1 MYGILFSDKA
11 KKQLEKLPRNVQ
23 EIILNKVYSIRNEP
37 LRFLKK
43 LEGSNLW
50 RLRIMDYR
58 AIIDV
63 IVTESKII
71 VLTIDKRNRVYDR

>member
-1 MYGILFSDKA
+1 MYRILFSDKA
-11 KKQLEKLPRNVQ
+11 KRKLEKLPKRVQ
-23 EIILNKVYSIRNEP
+23 EIILNKIYSIRNEP
-37 LRFLKK
+37 LRYLRK

-63 IVTESKII
+63 IVTETKII
-71 VLTIDKRNRVYDR
+71 VLTIDKRSRVYDR